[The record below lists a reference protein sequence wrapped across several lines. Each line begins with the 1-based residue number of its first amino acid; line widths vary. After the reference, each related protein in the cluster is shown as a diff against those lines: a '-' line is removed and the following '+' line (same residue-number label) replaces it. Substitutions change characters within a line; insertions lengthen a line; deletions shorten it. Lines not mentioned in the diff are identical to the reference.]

1 MAQKHADPDLDPQHC
16 LRVECVLLI
25 TQVEFCYCEQDV
37 TPTNETMTMEV
48 LQLQQPRYRGSLD
61 TEEVAR
67 KLRLISQSTMTQ
79 QQAAISKLSYSLHY
93 LHSFSRRR
101 RCFLCS

>member
-1 MAQKHADPDLDPQHC
+1 
-16 LRVECVLLI
+16 
-25 TQVEFCYCEQDV
+25 
-37 TPTNETMTMEV
+37 MTMEV

-79 QQAAISKLSYSLHY
+79 QQQQAAISKLSSGLP
-93 LHSFSRRR
+93 SSA
-101 RCFLCS
+101 

>member
-1 MAQKHADPDLDPQHC
+1 
-16 LRVECVLLI
+16 
-25 TQVEFCYCEQDV
+25 
-37 TPTNETMTMEV
+37 MTMEV

-79 QQAAISKLSYSLHY
+79 QQQQQAAISKLSSGLP
-93 LHSFSRRR
+93 SSA
-101 RCFLCS
+101 